1 MIYKEICINHSKTG
15 INRNWTCTK
24 ADKLNDFVK
33 KYQNKEVELYT
44 SYYDFYKDL
53 KTHLETHNCMTDF
66 KGDYILNEIIL
77 DIDLLFDTYD
87 DLLKIVKYHID
98 FIIDG
103 LNCNKNQI
111 KPYFSGTGFHIHIPN
126 IFDFKPSND
135 LPLMVRK
142 KLLSLFPRCDT
153 IYNNY
158 SLIRLPNT
166 WNRKSKL
173 YKIPLSIDEITNMN
187 IDEIKFLAK
196 KPRLNFE

>member
-24 ADKLNDFVK
+24 ADKLNEFVK

-44 SYYDFYKDL
+44 SYYDFHKDL
-53 KTHLETHNCMTDF
+53 ITHFKTHNCMTDF
-66 KGDYILNEIIL
+66 KGNYILNEIIL

-98 FIIDG
+98 FIIDE

-126 IFDFKPSND
+126 IFDFKPAND

-173 YKIPLSIDEITNMN
+173 YKIPLRIDEIANMS

-196 KPRLNFE
+196 KPRFNFV

>member
-15 INRNWTCTK
+15 IKRNWICTK
-24 ADKLNDFVK
+24 ADKLNVFVK

-44 SYYDFYKDL
+44 SYYDFSQDL
-53 KTHLETHNCMTDF
+53 KTHLNKHNCMTDF

-98 FIIDG
+98 FIIDE

-126 IFDFKPSND
+126 IFDFKPAND